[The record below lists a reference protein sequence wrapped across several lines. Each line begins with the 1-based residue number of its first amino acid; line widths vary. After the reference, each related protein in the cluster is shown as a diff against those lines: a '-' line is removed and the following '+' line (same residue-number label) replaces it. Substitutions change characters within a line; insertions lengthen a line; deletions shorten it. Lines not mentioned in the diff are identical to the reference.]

1 MALFHQE
8 WRNMNKQTILF
19 DLDDTLI
26 HCNKYFISVIDRFTR
41 LMVEWFKEYQLT
53 ARDFKR
59 KQSELDLAGVH
70 VHGFVKDRFPQSL
83 VETYAYFSELTG
95 RKKKAEEENLLFRL
109 GLSVYEQQYEPYP
122 FMVETLDHLKNQGH
136 KLCLYTGGDEA
147 VQTFKVQQMNLET
160 YFADRIFISPHKTID
175 VLEGVLK
182 TMDLE
187 RSLTW
192 MIGNSARTDIVP
204 ALEAGINAIH
214 IPATKE
220 WEYNSVEINV
230 EPRSVFKKLPSL
242 KPVPHTIKNYAFGG

>member
-1 MALFHQE
+1 
-8 WRNMNKQTILF
+8 MNTQTILF

-26 HCNKYFISVIDRFTR
+26 HCNKYFISVIERFAR
-41 LMVEWFKEYQLT
+41 LMAEWFKGYPFT
-53 ARDFKR
+53 AEDFKR

-95 RKKKAEEENLLFRL
+95 RKKRAEEENFLFRL
-109 GLSVYEQQYEPYP
+109 GLSVYEQEYEPYP
-122 FMVETLDHLKNQGH
+122 FMSETLDHLKNQGH
-136 KLCLYTGGDEA
+136 ELCLYTGGDQA
-147 VQTFKVQQMNLET
+147 VQTFKVRQMNLES
-160 YFADRIFISPHKTID
+160 YFEDRIFISPHKTTD

-192 MIGNSARTDIVP
+192 MIGNSARTDIIP

-214 IPATKE
+214 IPASKE
-220 WEYNSVEINV
+220 WEYNSVEINI
-230 EPRSVFKKLPSL
+230 EPRGVFKKLPSL
-242 KPVPHTIKNYAFGG
+242 KHVPPTIRNHISGK